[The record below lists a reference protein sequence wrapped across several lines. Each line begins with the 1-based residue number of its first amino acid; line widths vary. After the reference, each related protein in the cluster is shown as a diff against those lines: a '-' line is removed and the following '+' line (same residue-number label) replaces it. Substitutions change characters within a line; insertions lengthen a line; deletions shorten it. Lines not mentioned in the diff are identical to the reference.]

1 MPIRICHITT
11 VHPRYDGRIFHKEC
25 RSLAADYEVHMI
37 VADGKGDEVV
47 DGIHFHDIGKPSGR
61 RERMSRFSK
70 LAYQKAVA
78 TDATLYHFHDSE
90 LLPTGKK
97 LARRGKLVIYD
108 SHEDLPRQILT
119 KPWIPKFLRGSVS
132 IVTEMIE
139 NHFVRKISAVIAATP
154 HIQDRFRK
162 VTKKPVGCVCNY
174 PILDEI
180 TACGD
185 WNAKEEAVCYV
196 GGIFKERGIREM
208 VQAADKSGTVLKLAG
223 KFSPDSLQTEMQQEK
238 GWDRVDYRGFIGRQ
252 EINQLLA
259 ESMAGLLLLHPL
271 PSYVDSLPIKL
282 FEYMAAG
289 IPVVCSDFPL
299 WRDIVEKNH
308 CGLCVN
314 PFDTDA
320 AAEAIQKIVENA
332 DFAMKLGTNG
342 RNAAVEKYSWS
353 SQAEELK
360 SFYKSILKKCSDE
373 YPVD

>member
-11 VHPRYDGRIFHKEC
+11 VHPRYDVRIFHKEC
-25 RSLAADYEVHMI
+25 RSLATDYEVHLI
-37 VADGKGDEVV
+37 VADGKGNEVA
-47 DGIHFHDIGKPSGR
+47 DRIHIHDIGKPSGR

-70 LAYQKAVA
+70 LAYQKAMEI
-78 TDATLYHFHDSE
+78 DAALYHFHDSE
-90 LLPTGKK
+90 LLSTGKK
-97 LARRGKLVIYD
+97 LARRGKLVVYD
-108 SHEDLPRQILT
+108 SHEDIPRQILT
-119 KPWIPKFLRGSVS
+119 KPWIPKPLRGIVS
-132 IVTEMIE
+132 AVTEKVE
-139 NHFVRKISAVIAATP
+139 NRLVRKMTAVIAATP

-185 WNAKEEAVCYV
+185 WNAKTRAVCYV
-196 GGIFKERGIREM
+196 GGIFVERGIREM
-208 VQAADKSGTVLKLAG
+208 VQAVEKSGVELKLAG
-223 KFSPDSLQTEMQQEK
+223 KFSPESLQGEMQQEK
-238 GWDRVDYRGFIGRQ
+238 GWERVDYCGFVGRQ

-289 IPVVCSDFPL
+289 IPVICSDFPL

-320 AAEAIQKIVENA
+320 AAEAIRKLVENVDIA
-332 DFAMKLGTNG
+332 KELGANG
-342 RNAAVEKYSWS
+342 RKAAVDKYSWS
-353 SQAEELK
+353 SQADALK
-360 SFYKSILKKCSDE
+360 SFYKSLFEK
-373 YPVD
+373 